1 MLNKMAEAKTNF
13 EEDKN
18 IRDWVETKLARW
30 LEKYYSIKLKILDF
44 GEGGYTLE
52 LDYKGKINK
61 ATISKEDIEDIK
73 FANNIS
79 KVNNKENIN
88 HIYKILDTQF
98 VTFISSSEE
107 ANLNLPTKLSI
118 FTDKDKKSKVDI
130 NLDS

>member
-18 IRDWVETKLARW
+18 IREWVENKLARW
-30 LEKYYSIKLKILDF
+30 LGEHYSIKLKILDF

-61 ATISKEDIEDIK
+61 AIINKEDIEDIK

-79 KVNNKENIN
+79 KVNNKESIN
-88 HIYKILDTQF
+88 HIYKILNTQF
-98 VTFISSSEE
+98 VTFI
-107 ANLNLPTKLSI
+107 
-118 FTDKDKKSKVDI
+118 
-130 NLDS
+130 